1 MKRYFSVVYVLL
13 LLFVFAGACQKE
25 VSKETGTVVVEADGS
40 LQDSLG
46 NCYTSVV
53 HGTFY
58 NGVTPGS
65 DTAYVELT
73 VNVATAGT
81 YSISTDLQ
89 NGFLFADSG
98 FFNATGLNVIKLKP
112 IGTPILQKP
121 TTFSVAFDTTICGFT
136 INVQD
141 STGTGLGGGNGGG
154 DTTGIAEGEWEFYT
168 DSGYFHG
175 TIDTAAKDDTLGITY
190 LAINGKTAG
199 DSTLVLA
206 IFFPGTE
213 IVPGI
218 YTTQGSPMS
227 TAIFGFSDQNDSTIY
242 FAVNDPSVASLVTV
256 TITSY
261 DSITK
266 EVKGTFSGVAND
278 STINPVINIKNGKFD
293 AIVSP

>member
-1 MKRYFSVVYVLL
+1 MKRYFSIVYMLL
-13 LLFVFAGACQKE
+13 LLFVFAAACQKE

-46 NCYTSVV
+46 NCYPSVV

-73 VNVATAGT
+73 VNVAAAGT

-112 IGTPILQKP
+112 IGTPILQKS

-141 STGTGLGGGNGGG
+141 STGTGLGGGGNGGG

-175 TIDTAAKDDTLGITY
+175 TIDTAAKDDTLGFTY
-190 LAINGKTAG
+190 LRIYGTTGG
-199 DSTLVLA
+199 DSILTLA
-206 IFFPGTE
+206 TFFTGTE
-213 IVPGI
+213 IVPGT
-218 YTTQGSPMS
+218 YTSQSLLANAT
-227 TAIFGFSDQNDSTIY
+227 FY
-242 FAVNDPSVASLVTV
+242 FAEPYPSLASIYYAYLDPVSTSLMTIV
-256 TITSY
+256 ITSY
-261 DSITK
+261 DSTTR
-266 EVKGTFSGVAND
+266 EVKGTFSGLAND
-278 STINPVINIKNGKFD
+278 ASGN
-293 AIVSP
+293 A